1 MADVSATRIDH
12 TTQSMQSKWGWFLVL
27 GIVLIL
33 CGALAVA
40 LPAVSTFAASVVLGV
55 VLSIAGLVKIIQS
68 LQLKEWSGFIW
79 RELTGA
85 VELVGGVLIYL
96 NPLKGALAITL
107 LIALVFLVQ
116 GLGQI
121 ALAFRVRLQ
130 PGWRWLLISGITALL
145 ASAALTLKLPY
156 TRFYTPG
163 TIAGISCG
171 RLGLRNRTRCT
182 QSPSVKSFRKAL
194 VDGPLFLNPLGN
206 IRLARELQAL
216 SGIDIDGSMA
226 TTREAL
232 STLGIVRATS
242 AVIGGGK

>member
-79 RELTGA
+79 QELTGA

-163 TIAGISCG
+163 TIAGISLLVAG
-171 RLGLRNRTRCT
+171 WAYVAIALA
-182 QSPSVKSFRKAL
+182 VRK
-194 VDGPLFLNPLGN
+194 
-206 IRLARELQAL
+206 
-216 SGIDIDGSMA
+216 
-226 TTREAL
+226 
-232 STLGIVRATS
+232 VRA
-242 AVIGGGK
+242 